1 MIEEEREILTLLL
14 MMIYKQLSTC
24 LLSLWQLASTK
35 RELDINANAFCSQ
48 ILPMSMTQIRASD
61 FGW

>member
-1 MIEEEREILTLLL
+1 MIEEREILPLLL
-14 MMIYKQLSTC
+14 MMVYKQLSTC

-35 RELDINANAFCSQ
+35 RELDIHANAFCSQ